1 MAAGLPIQ
9 IKPLGLID
17 YQACYQAMQ
26 DFTQARHE
34 DTPDEIWLV
43 QHPPVFTQG
52 LNGDAKHLL
61 DLMQGPAKIPLI
73 QTDRGGQIT
82 YHGPGQWIVY
92 PLLNLKRR
100 QLGVK
105 ALVHLLEQTGIN
117 LLADYGITAT
127 ARADAP
133 GLYVAGQK
141 IASLGLKVKRQCS
154 YHGLALNVAMDL
166 SPFQWITPCGL
177 AGIQMTQVSN
187 HVPDF
192 DANHDSEQLGE
203 ALLSHLIAALHAHGA
218 SSL

>member
-1 MAAGLPIQ
+1 MAAGLPIH
-9 IKPLGLID
+9 IKRLGLID

-26 DFTQARHE
+26 NFTQARHS
-34 DTPDEIWLV
+34 DTDDEIWLV

-52 LNGDAKHLL
+52 LNGDTKNLL
-61 DLMQGPAKIPLI
+61 DLLQRPANIPLI

-105 ALVHLLEQTGIN
+105 ALVHLLEQTGIQ
-117 LLADYGITAT
+117 LLADFGITAT

-177 AGIQMTQVSN
+177 TGMQMTQVSN
-187 HVPDF
+187 HLPNF
-192 DANHDSEQLGE
+192 DTSHDSEQLGE

>member
-1 MAAGLPIQ
+1 MAAGLPIH
-9 IKPLGLID
+9 IKRLGLID

-26 DFTQARHE
+26 DFTQARHS

-61 DLMQGPAKIPLI
+61 DLLQRPAKIPLI

-105 ALVHLLEQTGIN
+105 ALVHLLEQTGIQ

-177 AGIQMTQVSN
+177 TGIQMTQVSDHLPN
-187 HVPDF
+187 F
-192 DANHDSEQLGE
+192 DASLDSEALGE
-203 ALLSHLIAALHAHGA
+203 ALLSHLLAALHAHGA

>member
-1 MAAGLPIQ
+1 MAAGLPIH
-9 IKPLGLID
+9 IKRLGLID

-26 DFTQARHE
+26 DFTQARHP

-61 DLMQGPAKIPLI
+61 DLLQGPAKIPLI

-105 ALVHLLEQTGIN
+105 ALVHLLEQTGIQ

-166 SPFQWITPCGL
+166 SPFQWIIPCGL
-177 AGIQMTQVSN
+177 AGMQMTQVSN
-187 HVPDF
+187 YLPDF
-192 DANHDSEQLGE
+192 DASQDSEQLGE
-203 ALLSHLIAALHAHGA
+203 ALLSHLIAALHAHAA

>member
-1 MAAGLPIQ
+1 MAAGLPIH
-9 IKPLGLID
+9 IKRLGLID

-26 DFTQARHE
+26 DFTQARHS

-61 DLMQGPAKIPLI
+61 DLLQRPAKTPLI

-105 ALVHLLEQTGIN
+105 ALVHLLEQTGIQ
-117 LLADYGITAT
+117 LLADYAISAE

-166 SPFQWITPCGL
+166 TPFQHITPCGL
-177 AGIQMTQVSN
+177 AGMQMTQVRDHQPN
-187 HVPDF
+187 ADF
-192 DANHDSEQLGE
+192 TQVGE
-203 ALLSHLIAALHAHGA
+203 ALITHLVAALHAHGA